1 MFVLCPLFSGFMVFV
16 PFIDEEFLDS
26 HRLPSLCFLLPPP
39 FPSFP
44 LSLSSIQFIYHPLH
58 PLPIDSHIPFDQ
70 RLISSLSPQA
80 QLIHD
85 RNTASHATIN
95 DKADTGPERVHMTW
109 TKDKLFTERN
119 RNRECNANIAVRDM
133 FNMKP

>member
-1 MFVLCPLFSGFMVFV
+1 MLLLSSVTLPLRSF
-16 PFIDEEFLDS
+16 
-26 HRLPSLCFLLPPP
+26 
-39 FPSFP
+39 SFP
-44 LSLSSIQFIYHPLH
+44 FCLLAVHSSLLLH
-58 PLPIDSHIPFDQ
+58 PF
-70 RLISSLSPQA
+70 QA

-95 DKADTGPERVHMTW
+95 DKADAGPERVHMTW

-119 RNRECNANIAVRDM
+119 RNRECNANMAVRDL

>member
-1 MFVLCPLFSGFMVFV
+1 MFYSSSAFSNESSCFSPLYFC
-16 PFIDEEFLDS
+16 
-26 HRLPSLCFLLPPP
+26 LPDITLGSQTLITC
-39 FPSFP
+39 PSFSSF
-44 LSLSSIQFIYHPLH
+44 SLLHYITFI
-58 PLPIDSHIPFDQ
+58 
-70 RLISSLSPQA
+70 LISSFPYNVTTQTSVALINPSLPLLQA

-85 RNTASHATIN
+85 RNTASHATLN

-119 RNRECNANIAVRDM
+119 RNRECNANMAVRDL